1 MADQTVAAL
10 QIQLNRFASAAGFAQ
25 LAIDGVVGQ
34 NTAAGVLQSL
44 AFVANSDPNE
54 ADTAAGLTQ
63 ALVNTD
69 GSVNTGQIQ
78 KSATGLSIFLGQEA
92 DALRLQAAQMVA
104 SGGGGGTPTLNPTGP
119 APSANIATNLLATIK
134 GLPTWAKVA
143 GGIAVG
149 VLGIFTYKRVQ
160 EGKRA

>member
-63 ALVNTD
+63 ALVNND
-69 GSVNTGQIQ
+69 GSMNTSQIQ

-104 SGGGGGTPTLNPTGP
+104 SGGGGTPTLNPTGP
-119 APSANIATNLLATIK
+119 LPSANIATNLLATIK
-134 GLPTWAKVA
+134 ALPTWAKVA
-143 GGIAVG
+143 GGIAFG
-149 VLGIFTYKRVQ
+149 VLGIFTYKKVQ